1 MGAIIAI
8 VLLSGSVIVFGVAS
22 AIVLTRRR
30 ARKRIAATPVPSDPR
45 RELRRL
51 KWEQQREWDRE
62 FSRALDQHDPKV
74 LRRPRR

>member
-8 VLLSGSVIVFGVAS
+8 VLLSGSVVVFCVAS

-30 ARKRIAATPVPSDPR
+30 ARKRIAAKPIPSDPR

-51 KWEQQREWDRE
+51 KREQQQEWERE
-62 FSRALDQHDPKV
+62 FERARQQHDPKA
-74 LRRPRR
+74 LRHPRR